1 MHITRFIRFLL
12 VLLLPLLTLPMSG
25 SVALL
30 TAHAAEGTQ
39 SNLTAVTGH
48 GMGSV
53 IVSPEAGD
61 QGTFAAQITVNVHD
75 ASPNTTFTVTK
86 AADNTPDG
94 VCENTVFTTPPGPG
108 TSFTTSAGG
117 AGATHFERHS
127 SSPSGYQFDI
137 IFHVVGSDGT
147 VLQSTC
153 MTITVK

>member
-1 MHITRFIRFLL
+1 
-12 VLLLPLLTLPMSG
+12 MSG

-39 SNLTAVTGH
+39 SALIAVTGH

-53 IVSPEAGD
+53 IVSPENGD

-75 ASPNTTFTVTK
+75 ALPNTTFTVTR
-86 AADNTPDG
+86 AADGTPDG

-108 TSFTTSAGG
+108 TSFTTSAAG
-117 AGATHFERHS
+117 AGATHFVRQTS
-127 SSPSGYQFDI
+127 NPSGVPFDI
-137 IFHVVGSDGT
+137 IFRVVGSDGT

-153 MTITVK
+153 TTIP